1 MGIVLAR
8 IDNRLLHG
16 IVATQWAGRSGAQ
29 RIMIID
35 DTVANNELTKAS
47 MKLARP
53 TGMAISIITEETAL
67 NNFKAGKY
75 NDHTVFV
82 LVKKPETLVKLSDIG
97 VIANAVINSDNATI
111 AAPAGVVVV
120 SIEGE
125 EAVKL
130 SQRAYAKPDDI
141 EAYKKLKAAGTKLYA
156 QYVPADAEVSI
167 DEFLK

>member
-53 TGMAISIITEETAL
+53 TGMAISIITEETAV
-67 NNFKAGKY
+67 NNFKAG
-75 NDHTVFV
+75 
-82 LVKKPETLVKLSDIG
+82 LVKLSEIG
-97 VIANAVINSDNATI
+97 VKIPKLVIGGTVK
-111 AAPAGVVVV
+111 PA
-120 SIEGE
+120 EGE

>member
-35 DTVANNELTKAS
+35 DTVANNELTKVS

-82 LVKKPETLVKLSDIG
+82 LVKKPETLVKLTEIG
-97 VIANAVINSDNATI
+97 VKVPELVVGGTVK
-111 AAPAGVVVV
+111 PA
-120 SIEGE
+120 EGE
-125 EAVKL
+125 EAVKI
-130 SQRAYAKPDDI
+130 SQRAFAKPDDI
-141 EAYKKLKAAGTKLYA
+141 EAYKKLKATGTKIYA
-156 QYVPADAEVSI
+156 QYVPADAVISM

>member
-82 LVKKPETLVKLSDIG
+82 LVKKPETLVKLSEIG
-97 VIANAVINSDNATI
+97 VKIPELVIGGTVK
-111 AAPAGVVVV
+111 PA
-120 SIEGE
+120 EGE

-130 SQRAYAKPDDI
+130 SQRAFAKPDDI
-141 EAYKKLKAAGTKLYA
+141 EAYKKLKAVGTKLYA

>member
-75 NDHTVFV
+75 NDDNFEPTQSSWTGMDKGR
-82 LVKKPETLVKLSDIG
+82 VKKIRLFV
-97 VIANAVINSDNATI
+97 
-111 AAPAGVVVV
+111 
-120 SIEGE
+120 
-125 EAVKL
+125 
-130 SQRAYAKPDDI
+130 
-141 EAYKKLKAAGTKLYA
+141 
-156 QYVPADAEVSI
+156 
-167 DEFLK
+167 

>member
-82 LVKKPETLVKLSDIG
+82 LVKKPETLVKLSEIG
-97 VIANAVINSDNATI
+97 VKIPELVIGGTVK
-111 AAPAGVVVV
+111 PA
-120 SIEGE
+120 EGE

-141 EAYKKLKAAGTKLYA
+141 KAYKKLKAAGTKLYA

>member
-97 VIANAVINSDNATI
+97 VKIPELVIGGTVK
-111 AAPAGVVVV
+111 PA
-120 SIEGE
+120 EGE

-141 EAYKKLKAAGTKLYA
+141 EAYKLSL
-156 QYVPADAEVSI
+156 I
-167 DEFLK
+167 HI

>member
-67 NNFKAGKY
+67 NNFKTGKY

-82 LVKKPETLVKLSDIG
+82 LVKKPETLVKLTEIG
-97 VIANAVINSDNATI
+97 VRVPELVVGGTVK
-111 AAPAGVVVV
+111 PA
-120 SIEGE
+120 EGE
-125 EAVKL
+125 EAVKI
-130 SQRAYAKPDDI
+130 SQRAFAKPDDI
-141 EAYKKLKAAGTKLYA
+141 EAYKKLKASGTKMYA
-156 QYVPADAEVSI
+156 QYVPADAEISM

>member
-82 LVKKPETLVKLSDIG
+82 LVKKPETLVTEFKDPEDVKISELVIG
-97 VIANAVINSDNATI
+97 GTVK
-111 AAPAGVVVV
+111 PA
-120 SIEGE
+120 EGE

>member
-82 LVKKPETLVKLSDIG
+82 LVKKPETLVKLSEIG
-97 VIANAVINSDNATI
+97 VKIPELVIGGTVK
-111 AAPAGVVVV
+111 PA
-120 SIEGE
+120 EGE

-141 EAYKKLKAAGTKLYA
+141 EAYKILKAAGTKLYA

>member
-75 NDHTVFV
+75 NDLTVFV
-82 LVKKPETLVKLSDIG
+82 LVKKPETLVKLSEIG
-97 VIANAVINSDNATI
+97 VKIPELVIGGTVK
-111 AAPAGVVVV
+111 PG
-120 SIEGE
+120 EGE

-141 EAYKKLKAAGTKLYA
+141 EAYKKLKAAVTKLYA

>member
-82 LVKKPETLVKLSDIG
+82 LVKRPGTLVKLSEIG
-97 VIANAVINSDNATI
+97 VKIPELVIGGTVK
-111 AAPAGVVVV
+111 PE
-120 SIEGE
+120 EGE
-125 EAVKL
+125 EAVKF
-130 SQRAYAKPDDI
+130 SKRAYAKPDDL
-141 EAYKKLKAAGTKLYA
+141 EAYKKLKAARTKLYA
-156 QYVPADAEVSI
+156 QYVPADAEISV

>member
-82 LVKKPETLVKLSDIG
+82 LVKKPETLVKLSEIG
-97 VIANAVINSDNATI
+97 VKIPELVIGGTVK
-111 AAPAGVVVV
+111 PA
-120 SIEGE
+120 EGE

-141 EAYKKLKAAGTKLYA
+141 EAYKKLKAEGTKLYA

>member
-35 DTVANNELTKAS
+35 DSVANNELTKAS

-82 LVKKPETLVKLSDIG
+82 LVKKPETLVKLSEIG
-97 VIANAVINSDNATI
+97 VKIPELVIGGTVK
-111 AAPAGVVVV
+111 PA
-120 SIEGE
+120 EGE

-141 EAYKKLKAAGTKLYA
+141 KAYKKLKAAGTKLYA

>member
-97 VIANAVINSDNATI
+97 VKIPELVIGGTVK
-111 AAPAGVVVV
+111 PA
-120 SIEGE
+120 EGE
-125 EAVKL
+125 EAVK
-130 SQRAYAKPDDI
+130 AIVK
-141 EAYKKLKAAGTKLYA
+141 
-156 QYVPADAEVSI
+156 
-167 DEFLK
+167 

>member
-53 TGMAISIITEETAL
+53 TGMAISIIQVFYA
-67 NNFKAGKY
+67 NNMTTF
-75 NDHTVFV
+75 
-82 LVKKPETLVKLSDIG
+82 L
-97 VIANAVINSDNATI
+97 
-111 AAPAGVVVV
+111 
-120 SIEGE
+120 GE
-125 EAVKL
+125 EKNIHYMELYMPVKRE
-130 SQRAYAKPDDI
+130 Q
-141 EAYKKLKAAGTKLYA
+141 
-156 QYVPADAEVSI
+156 
-167 DEFLK
+167 

>member
-53 TGMAISIITEETAL
+53 TGMAISIITEEAAL

-82 LVKKPETLVKLSDIG
+82 LVKRPETLVKLSEIG
-97 VIANAVINSDNATI
+97 VNPRTGHWRNCKTCGRRRSCKTF
-111 AAPAGVVVV
+111 PESLRKAG
-120 SIEGE
+120 
-125 EAVKL
+125 
-130 SQRAYAKPDDI
+130 
-141 EAYKKLKAAGTKLYA
+141 
-156 QYVPADAEVSI
+156 
-167 DEFLK
+167 

>member
-82 LVKKPETLVKLSDIG
+82 LVKKPETLVKLTEIG
-97 VIANAVINSDNATI
+97 VRVPELVVGGTVK
-111 AAPAGVVVV
+111 PA
-120 SIEGE
+120 EGE
-125 EAVKL
+125 EAVKI
-130 SQRAYAKPDDI
+130 SPRAFAKPDDI
-141 EAYKKLKAAGTKLYA
+141 EAYKKLKASGTKMYA
-156 QYVPADAEVSI
+156 QYVPADAEISM

>member
-53 TGMAISIITEETAL
+53 TGMAISIITEEAAL

-82 LVKKPETLVKLSDIG
+82 LVKRPETLVKLSEIG
-97 VIANAVINSDNATI
+97 VKIPELVIGGTVK
-111 AAPAGVVVV
+111 PA
-120 SIEGE
+120 EGE

-130 SQRAYAKPDDI
+130 SQRAYAKPDDL
-141 EAYKKLKAAGTKLYA
+141 EAYKKLKAAGTKRSSGFA
-156 QYVPADAEVSI
+156 
-167 DEFLK
+167 

>member
-82 LVKKPETLVKLSDIG
+82 LVKKPETLVKLSEIG
-97 VIANAVINSDNATI
+97 VKIPELVIGGTVK
-111 AAPAGVVVV
+111 PA
-120 SIEGE
+120 EGE

-141 EAYKKLKAAGTKLYA
+141 EAYKKLEDAGTKLYA

>member
-97 VIANAVINSDNATI
+97 VKIPELVIGGTVK
-111 AAPAGVVVV
+111 PA
-120 SIEGE
+120 EGE

-130 SQRAYAKPDDI
+130 SQSLR
-141 EAYKKLKAAGTKLYA
+141 KAG
-156 QYVPADAEVSI
+156 
-167 DEFLK
+167 

>member
-82 LVKKPETLVKLSDIG
+82 LVKKPETLVKLSEIG
-97 VIANAVINSDNATI
+97 VKIPELVIGGTVK
-111 AAPAGVVVV
+111 PA
-120 SIEGE
+120 EGE

-141 EAYKKLKAAGTKLYA
+141 EAYKKLMAAGTKLYA

>member
-53 TGMAISIITEETAL
+53 TGMAISIITEET
-67 NNFKAGKY
+67 
-75 NDHTVFV
+75 VFV
-82 LVKKPETLVKLSDIG
+82 LVKKPETLVKLSEIG
-97 VIANAVINSDNATI
+97 VKIPELVIGGTVK
-111 AAPAGVVVV
+111 PA
-120 SIEGE
+120 EGE

>member
-97 VIANAVINSDNATI
+97 V
-111 AAPAGVVVV
+111 
-120 SIEGE
+120 

>member
-82 LVKKPETLVKLSDIG
+82 LVKKPETLVKLSEIG
-97 VIANAVINSDNATI
+97 VKIPELVIGGTVK
-111 AAPAGVVVV
+111 PA
-120 SIEGE
+120 EGE

-141 EAYKKLKAAGTKLYA
+141 EAYKKLKAAGTKLYV

>member
-82 LVKKPETLVKLSDIG
+82 LVKKPEIG
-97 VIANAVINSDNATI
+97 VKIPELVIGGTVK
-111 AAPAGVVVV
+111 PA
-120 SIEGE
+120 EGE

>member
-82 LVKKPETLVKLSDIG
+82 LVKKPETLVKLTEIG
-97 VIANAVINSDNATI
+97 VRVPELVVGGTVK
-111 AAPAGVVVV
+111 PA
-120 SIEGE
+120 EGE
-125 EAVKL
+125 EAVKI
-130 SQRAYAKPDDI
+130 SPRAFAKPDDI
-141 EAYKKLKAAGTKLYA
+141 EAYKKLKASGTKMYA
-156 QYVPADAEVSI
+156 QYVPADAE
-167 DEFLK
+167 FRWMNF

>member
-82 LVKKPETLVKLSDIG
+82 LVKKPETLVKLSEIG
-97 VIANAVINSDNATI
+97 VKIPELVIGGTVK
-111 AAPAGVVVV
+111 PA
-120 SIEGE
+120 EGE

-141 EAYKKLKAAGTKLYA
+141 EAYKKL
-156 QYVPADAEVSI
+156 
-167 DEFLK
+167 

>member
-53 TGMAISIITEETAL
+53 TGMAIFIITEETAL

-97 VIANAVINSDNATI
+97 VKIPELVIGGTVK
-111 AAPAGVVVV
+111 PA
-120 SIEGE
+120 EGE

-141 EAYKKLKAAGTKLYA
+141 EAYKK
-156 QYVPADAEVSI
+156 
-167 DEFLK
+167 

>member
-97 VIANAVINSDNATI
+97 VKIPELVIGGTVK
-111 AAPAGVVVV
+111 PA
-120 SIEGE
+120 EGE

-141 EAYKKLKAAGTKLYA
+141 EA
-156 QYVPADAEVSI
+156 
-167 DEFLK
+167 